1 MLHEFSFTI
10 TFEVL
15 MSYSTNY
22 APQSSFVSGAL
33 NNLRILLP
41 NLVLSLGIS
50 IVGSIL
56 LTGLTYWLNVAV
68 GIPVIPFLF
77 IMI

>member
-1 MLHEFSFTI
+1 
-10 TFEVL
+10 
-15 MSYSTNY
+15 MSYSTSY
-22 APQSSFVSGAL
+22 APQSCFVSGAL

-50 IVGSIL
+50 IVGSIV
-56 LTGLTYWLNVAV
+56 LTGLTYWLNAAI

>member
-1 MLHEFSFTI
+1 
-10 TFEVL
+10 
-15 MSYSTNY
+15 MSYSTSY

-50 IVGSIL
+50 IVGSIV
-56 LTGLTYWLNVAV
+56 LTGLTYWLNAAF

>member
-1 MLHEFSFTI
+1 
-10 TFEVL
+10 
-15 MSYSTNY
+15 MSYSTSY

-33 NNLRILLP
+33 DNLRFFLP

-50 IVGSIL
+50 IVGSIV
-56 LTGLTYWLNVAV
+56 LTGLTYWLNAAI
-68 GIPVIPFLF
+68 GLPVIPFLF

>member
-1 MLHEFSFTI
+1 
-10 TFEVL
+10 
-15 MSYSTNY
+15 MSYSTSY
-22 APQSSFVSGAL
+22 APQSSFVFGAL
-33 NNLRILLP
+33 DNLRILLP

-50 IVGSIL
+50 IVGSIV
-56 LTGLTYWLNVAV
+56 LTGLTYWLNAAI

>member
-1 MLHEFSFTI
+1 
-10 TFEVL
+10 
-15 MSYSTNY
+15 MSSSTSH
-22 APQSSFVSGAL
+22 APQSFFMSGTL

-50 IVGSIL
+50 IVGSIV
-56 LTGLTYWLNVAV
+56 LTGLTYWLNAAI

>member
-1 MLHEFSFTI
+1 
-10 TFEVL
+10 
-15 MSYSTNY
+15 MSYSTSY

-33 NNLRILLP
+33 NNLRIFLP

-50 IVGSIL
+50 IVGSIV
-56 LTGLTYWLNVAV
+56 LTGLTYWLNAAI

>member
-1 MLHEFSFTI
+1 
-10 TFEVL
+10 
-15 MSYSTNY
+15 MSYSTSY
-22 APQSSFVSGAL
+22 APQSSFVSAAL
-33 NNLRILLP
+33 DNLRILLP

-50 IVGSIL
+50 IVSSIV
-56 LTGLTYWLNVAV
+56 LTGLTYWLNAAI

>member
-1 MLHEFSFTI
+1 
-10 TFEVL
+10 
-15 MSYSTNY
+15 MSYPTSY

-33 NNLRILLP
+33 DNLKILLP
-41 NLVLSLGIS
+41 NLVLSVGIS
-50 IVGSIL
+50 IVGSIV
-56 LTGLTYWLNVAV
+56 LTGLIYWLNAAT